1 VAVPVAP
8 PKAGPRRRLVVVA
21 ATIVVG
27 AALAA
32 LLLAPRDSP
41 TAFTVHGTGRGPV
54 NPGPKGQGVTNGGLS
69 SIGRFT
75 ISGGVQDQGTYVAYR
90 RVTGG
95 IATVRE
101 VFSGTKGTIGVR
113 ISIHLGS
120 PDAPPWTVTSGTGIY
135 AGLKASGR
143 LSVDNYDSN
152 PYTFVLTGRIR
163 ND

>member
-1 VAVPVAP
+1 
-8 PKAGPRRRLVVVA
+8 VVVA

-32 LLLAPRDSP
+32 LLLAPHESP
-41 TAFTVHGTGRGPV
+41 AQVTVHGTGRGPV
-54 NPGPKGQGVTNGGLS
+54 NPGPNGQGVIDGGVS

-75 ISGGVQDQGTYVAYR
+75 ISGGLQDQGIYVAYR
-90 RVTGG
+90 RVIGG

-101 VFSGTKGTIGVR
+101 VFSGAKGTIGVR
-113 ISIHLGS
+113 ITIHLGS
-120 PDAPPWTVTSGTGIY
+120 PETPPWTVTSGTGIY
-135 AGLKASGR
+135 AGLNASGR